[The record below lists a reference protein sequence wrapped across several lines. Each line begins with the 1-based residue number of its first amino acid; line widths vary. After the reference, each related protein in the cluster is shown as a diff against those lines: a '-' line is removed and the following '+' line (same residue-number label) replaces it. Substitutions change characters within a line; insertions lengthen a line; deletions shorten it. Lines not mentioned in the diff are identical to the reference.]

1 MNGLFGGPYLVGR
14 CRSFRICSYKV
25 LISVSHSLFL
35 LSFPPSF
42 PPTEPHLC
50 MYVYIYIYI
59 YAYFTSIY
67 TYIHMTKW
75 SHHIKGEM
83 MSQLAILYYQVK
95 SPVLGT
101 GYILLYLWS
110 REPHET
116 SQIQQAIAVV
126 LGYFLHN
133 MMVRFD

>member
-1 MNGLFGGPYLVGR
+1 
-14 CRSFRICSYKV
+14 
-25 LISVSHSLFL
+25 
-35 LSFPPSF
+35 
-42 PPTEPHLC
+42 
-50 MYVYIYIYI
+50 
-59 YAYFTSIY
+59 
-67 TYIHMTKW
+67 MTKW